1 MKLRI
6 ADFFVILT
14 VLCLAFGIWLY
25 PLFSTKGDSA
35 TISQNGSSRT
45 IPLAKDAEIA
55 LDRASVLV
63 SNGKI
68 CIAQADC
75 PDQVCVKTGSISRAG
90 ESIVCVP
97 NKITITINGKSNIDA
112 VAN

>member
-6 ADFFVILT
+6 ADFFVILA

-25 PLFSTKGDSA
+25 PLFSAEGDSA

-45 IPLAKDAEIA
+45 VSLANDAEIE
-55 LDRASVLV
+55 LDHASVLV
-63 SNGKI
+63 SDGKI
-68 CIAQADC
+68 CIARADC
-75 PDQVCVKTGSISRAG
+75 PDQVCVETGTISRAG

-97 NKITITINGKSNIDA
+97 NKITITIDGKSTIDA
-112 VAN
+112 VVN